1 MSSATEMW
9 LSAENTSVPAGR
21 PTSSPRACACRFFG
35 APKPSGGYKVAVL
48 GCVDII
54 DLSSKAEW
62 SPCDGQFVHAVRQVV
77 MLERN
82 LFDRDGQPQRGNP
95 PEQRRED
102 DLQLC
107 ASQLLTYALVSAITE
122 CDVLACLCAVKV
134 ETVGFGERLGV
145 PVRGCEV
152 DDDALSGADHFT
164 RNLDVFG
171 RDTTLAVL
179 DDRQV
184 AQQLFHCVRNNAGV
198 FGLANHR
205 QLFRIL
211 KQRAHSEPDHVRC
224 RLMPRDQ

>member
-35 APKPSGGYKVAVL
+35 APKPSGGYNVAV

-62 SPCDGQFVHAVRQVV
+62 SPRDGQFVDPVRQVV

-82 LFDRDGQPQRGNP
+82 LFDRHRQPQRGNP

-102 DLQLC
+102 DLQFC
-107 ASQLLTYALVSAITE
+107 ASQLLTHALVPAIAE
-122 CDVLACLCAVKV
+122 RDVLARLCAVKV
-134 ETVGFGERLGV
+134 KTIGFGERVGI

-164 RNLDVFG
+164 R
-171 RDTTLAVL
+171 
-179 DDRQV
+179 
-184 AQQLFHCVRNNAGV
+184 
-198 FGLANHR
+198 
-205 QLFRIL
+205 
-211 KQRAHSEPDHVRC
+211 
-224 RLMPRDQ
+224 